1 MGIKSIRTRIA
12 STITTMIMKKIALAA
27 IATLACLSLPATAMA
42 VPLNIISTPHNAGS
56 FTPNVFHTSI
66 NGGGSGSILG
76 WFDLDTTGS
85 NTYDPD
91 TGDLFAAFN
100 IYSDRNHTNQIG
112 SVLADGNLPAAN
124 FQGNGGLAGSID
136 WTFSFSIDN
145 ILQDYLIGQNHI
157 TLNYFDRVYT
167 QTALGHDVNGWED
180 GYLSLW
186 GAGQLDE
193 ANLICDPQ
201 EDVPCFFQQQVPYL
215 GSDIIIQTAST
226 PEPMSMALMASGFAG
241 MLGLRKRK
249 QS

>member
-1 MGIKSIRTRIA
+1 MKIEFIRRSILSAFTA
-12 STITTMIMKKIALAA
+12 VVLKKTILTAFAALALISMPTA
-27 IATLACLSLPATAMA
+27 AMA
-42 VPLNIISTPHNAGS
+42 VPLDIVATPHNSGG

-76 WFDLDTTGS
+76 WFDLDTTAS

-91 TGDLFAAFN
+91 TGDLFASFN
-100 IYSDRNHTNQIG
+100 IYSDRTHNNLVG

-124 FQGNGGLAGSID
+124 FQGNGGLAGSIN
-136 WTFSFSIDN
+136 WNFTFGIDN
-145 ILQDYLIGQNHI
+145 VLQDYLNGQSHI

-186 GAGQLDE
+186 GAGQLDLDDIQCE
-193 ANLICDPQ
+193 D
-201 EDVPCFFQQQVPYL
+201 DVPCFVRQQVPYL

-226 PEPMSMALMASGFAG
+226 PEPMSMALMASGLAG
-241 MLGLRKRK
+241 MIGIRRKR
-249 QS
+249 S